1 MIGDSDRELHYS
13 DGSHRWVCP
22 DPDADGEAWFDRVR
36 AHVARHG
43 DPEVYGRERV
53 VRQPPPPVKGYLRP

>member
-22 DPDADGEAWFDRVR
+22 DPDGDGEAWCDRVR
-36 AHVARHG
+36 AHVAHHS
-43 DPEVYGRERV
+43 DPEVFGRGETP
-53 VRQPPPPVKGYLRP
+53 VRQPPPPAKGYG